1 MTEQAPPAAQ
11 SLAALARAFHTIGWL
26 SFGGPA
32 GQIALMHRD
41 LVEQRGWVGEEDFLH
56 GLNLCHLLPGPEAQ
70 QLSIWIGWRLHG
82 WRGGLVAGTLFVVPG
97 ALVMLGLSLA
107 YALAAGAAWFA
118 GLFLGVK
125 AAVLALVVQALWRIG
140 GRALGDAFRR
150 IVALG
155 AFAALALGH
164 WPFPLV
170 IGLAGLAGALRP
182 GTAGASAAP
191 GSTASLGGTLRSA
204 GLWLGEWLAP
214 LALLGVTLGRSHVL
228 WQIGWFFAK
237 LAVVSFGGAY
247 AALGYM
253 AQAAVQQFHWLSPAE
268 MANGLGLAET
278 TPGPLILVTQFV
290 GFTAAWRMPA
300 PFTPLVAGVLGALLT
315 CWMTFAPCFLWIF
328 TAAPWLDRL
337 EGTLRLKGAL
347 AAVTAAVVGVVAQ
360 LALWFAGAVL
370 LPAGQP
376 DWRALGIAA
385 GAALLLFV
393 LRRRVIEVVALAALA
408 SLVLQPLIS

>member
-1 MTEQAPPAAQ
+1 MIEQALPVRPT
-11 SLAALARAFHTIGWL
+11 LAALTRAFHSIGWL

-32 GQIALMHRD
+32 GQIALMHRE
-41 LVEQRGWVGEEDFLH
+41 LVEQRGWVEEEDFLH

-82 WRGGLVAGTLFVVPG
+82 WRGGLVAGALFVVPG

-107 YALAAGAAWFA
+107 YALAAGAGWFS

-125 AAVLALVVQALWRIG
+125 AAVLAVVLQALWRIG
-140 GRALGDAFRR
+140 GRALGDWFRR
-150 IVALG
+150 AVALA

-170 IGLAGLAGALRP
+170 IALAALAGALRP
-182 GTAGASAAP
+182 AGASQARRMA
-191 GSTASLGGTLRSA
+191 TAASLGATLRTA
-204 GLWLGEWLAP
+204 GLWLAVWLAP
-214 LALLGVTLGRSHVL
+214 LALVGASLGTNHVL
-228 WQIGWFFAK
+228 WRIGAFFAK

-247 AALGYM
+247 AVLSYM
-253 AQAAVQQFHWLSPAE
+253 AQAAVQQYHWLTPAE

-290 GFTAAWRMPA
+290 GFLAAWRLPA

-328 TAAPWLDRL
+328 TAAPWLDRI
-337 EGTLRLKGAL
+337 EQAPRLKGAL
-347 AAVTAAVVGVVAQ
+347 AAITAAVVGVIAQ
-360 LALWFAGAVL
+360 LALWFAGHVL
-370 LPAGQP
+370 LPAGRP
-376 DWRALGIAA
+376 DWAALGIAA
-385 GAALLLFV
+385 GSAVLLIALK
-393 LRRRVIEVVALAALA
+393 RRVVEVVALAAVAGLA
-408 SLVLQPLIS
+408 LQSLIS

>member
-1 MTEQAPPAAQ
+1 MTEQAPPAPP
-11 SLAALARAFHTIGWL
+11 SLAALARAFHAIGWL

-82 WRGGLVAGTLFVVPG
+82 WRGGLMAGTLFVVPG

-107 YALAAGAAWFA
+107 YAVAAGAAWFS

-150 IVALG
+150 VVALA

-182 GTAGASAAP
+182 GTAVASAAP
-191 GSTASLGGTLRSA
+191 GSTANLGGTLRSA
-204 GLWLGEWLAP
+204 GLWLGVWLAP
-214 LALLGVTLGRSHVL
+214 LALVGVALGRGHVL

-290 GFTAAWRMPA
+290 GFIAAWRMPA
-300 PFTPLVAGVLGALLT
+300 PFTPLLAGVLGALLT

-337 EGTLRLKGAL
+337 EGTPRLKGAL
-347 AAVTAAVVGVVAQ
+347 ATVTAAVVGVIAQ
-360 LALWFAGAVL
+360 LALLFAGAVL
-370 LPAGQP
+370 LPAGRP
-376 DWRALGIAA
+376 DWRALAIAA
-385 GAALLLFV
+385 GAALLLFA

-408 SLVLQPLIS
+408 GFVLQPLVS

>member
-1 MTEQAPPAAQ
+1 MTEQAPPAPPT
-11 SLAALARAFHTIGWL
+11 LAALTRAFHSIGWL

-32 GQIALMHRD
+32 GQIALMHRE

-107 YALAAGAAWFA
+107 YAMAAGAAWFA

-150 IVALG
+150 IVALL

-182 GTAGASAAP
+182 GTAAASAAP
-191 GSTASLGGTLRSA
+191 GTTASLGSTLRSA
-204 GLWLGEWLAP
+204 GLWLGVWLAP
-214 LALLGVTLGRSHVL
+214 LALVGVALGRGHVL
-228 WQIGWFFAK
+228 WRIGWFFAK

-247 AALGYM
+247 ALLGYM
-253 AQAAVQQFHWLSPAE
+253 AQAAVQQYHWLTPAE

-290 GFTAAWRMPA
+290 GFLAAWRMPA

-408 SLVLQPLIS
+408 GLVLQPLIS